1 MNIEFQL
8 RKDRENVVIRYA
20 TVEKQVLDARNLRDA
35 IEKKN
40 KELHREIE
48 LLTGKIKGAAG
59 EKTRI
64 CGILD
69 EKVNLASNLIDIL
82 YHCCPTFFFQCHE
95 LKLSQKEV
103 EKLKYENTGLD
114 SKLKWHFSKLKIET
128 ETRETAEKKI
138 EELIAEIYQ
147 FKFKEINRAKEEVEV
162 ERNMLAGEFSNRFL
176 IIRSSLTSKNKC
188 NLSTEKQMMEQNAT
202 LITLKHNI
210 EEKSKKIEILERKCQ
225 QLEFDLENLNSK
237 HEAMCKDREKISQEN
252 LSMSQQVN
260 DSQCLLDKQMLKIA
274 ELQSNQNDLEII
286 RTQFSL
292 EKESNR
298 QLKSEIDVLTAQIE
312 EQNLETEKCYAKE
325 TELLQLNKELTD
337 TVVKLKNECSLS
349 SSKTTAVTLENEMI
363 KKDKSYYENIIGDL
377 RHQLDEE
384 VKKRNSDCQLM
395 AKHISEK
402 TKLVESLQRKV
413 EEFTGELEAQ
423 QKKHSVS
430 VKELTREINIM
441 KKKADARLEQSEKK
455 SPSSSTT
462 SESSV
467 ESQSNEYPT
476 ISLEPSQKSL
486 IDRIVRL
493 QNEIVRQSE
502 KIDFLENHQ
511 AQLVDEL
518 KRLRKTNKK

>member
-1 MNIEFQL
+1 M
-8 RKDRENVVIRYA
+8 V
-20 TVEKQVLDARNLRDA
+20 
-35 IEKKN
+35 
-40 KELHREIE
+40 
-48 LLTGKIKGAAG
+48 
-59 EKTRI
+59 
-64 CGILD
+64 
-69 EKVNLASNLIDIL
+69 
-82 YHCCPTFFFQCHE
+82 
-95 LKLSQKEV
+95 
-103 EKLKYENTGLD
+103 
-114 SKLKWHFSKLKIET
+114 
-128 ETRETAEKKI
+128 
-138 EELIAEIYQ
+138 
-147 FKFKEINRAKEEVEV
+147 
-162 ERNMLAGEFSNRFL
+162 
-176 IIRSSLTSKNKC
+176 
-188 NLSTEKQMMEQNAT
+188 EQNAT
-202 LITLKHNI
+202 LILIKHNN

-237 HEAMCKDREKISQEN
+237 HEAMCKDHEKISQEN

-312 EQNLETEKCYAKE
+312 EQNVETEKWHAKE
-325 TELLQLNKELTD
+325 TELLQLNKELTE

-349 SSKTTAVTLENEMI
+349 SSKTTTVTLENEMI

-377 RHQLDEE
+377 RQQLDEE

-423 QKKHSVS
+423 QKKHSVT

-455 SPSSSTT
+455 SPTSSTT

-511 AQLVDEL
+511 AQLVEEL

>member
-1 MNIEFQL
+1 
-8 RKDRENVVIRYA
+8 
-20 TVEKQVLDARNLRDA
+20 
-35 IEKKN
+35 
-40 KELHREIE
+40 
-48 LLTGKIKGAAG
+48 
-59 EKTRI
+59 
-64 CGILD
+64 
-69 EKVNLASNLIDIL
+69 
-82 YHCCPTFFFQCHE
+82 
-95 LKLSQKEV
+95 
-103 EKLKYENTGLD
+103 
-114 SKLKWHFSKLKIET
+114 
-128 ETRETAEKKI
+128 
-138 EELIAEIYQ
+138 
-147 FKFKEINRAKEEVEV
+147 
-162 ERNMLAGEFSNRFL
+162 
-176 IIRSSLTSKNKC
+176 
-188 NLSTEKQMMEQNAT
+188 MMEQNAT
-202 LITLKHNI
+202 LILIKHNN
-210 EEKSKKIEILERKCQ
+210 EEKSKKIENLERKCQ

-237 HEAMCKDREKISQEN
+237 HEAMCKDHEKISQEN
-252 LSMSQQVN
+252 LSMSHQVN

-298 QLKSEIDVLTAQIE
+298 QLKSEIDILTAQIE
-312 EQNLETEKCYAKE
+312 EQNLETEKWHAKE
-325 TELLQLNKELTD
+325 TELLQLNKELSE

-363 KKDKSYYENIIGDL
+363 KKDKSYYENIIRDL
-377 RHQLDEE
+377 RQQLDEE

-423 QKKHSVS
+423 QKKHSVT
-430 VKELTREINIM
+430 VKELTREISLM
-441 KKKADARLEQSEKK
+441 KKKADARLEQSDKK
-455 SPSSSTT
+455 SPTSSTT

-511 AQLVDEL
+511 AQLVEEL